1 MTDVAETFIEILKN
15 ARVALTEGLGKDI
28 PAGDESDTR
37 EELTARADDIEEQIV
52 EPLRGLVADLSDF
65 IEELSTKCADVS
77 TTVQEATDASDEY
90 DAAVSEV
97 QDFEGDEE
105 SDEFSD
111 LQDEETRTENVMN
124 DADEVLVG
132 SRDDLLDA
140 IATLVQHIGEAKSA
154 EEVL

>member
-15 ARVALTEGLGKDI
+15 ARVALAESLGKDI
-28 PAGDESDTR
+28 PDGMNGDTR
-37 EELTARADDIEEQIV
+37 EKLSERVDEIEEQVV
-52 EPLRGLVADLSDF
+52 EPLRGLITDLGNF
-65 IEELSTKCADVS
+65 TEELSQKCADI
-77 TTVQEATDASDEY
+77 TTEVQEATDASDEY

-111 LQDEETRTENVMN
+111 LQEEETRTENAMS
-124 DADEVLVG
+124 DADEALTY
-132 SRDDLLDA
+132 SRDGLLDA